1 MSRLS
6 FPGSRRT
13 LPSLLILP
21 AVALCLTGCFAFAE
35 YDADRSF
42 GVGVRGQVD
51 LDRVL
56 PMDRDEDGG
65 GLASRLGV
73 AGGIHLFTPDEGD
86 VLQANVDLMVPLLRL
101 GDGAARSYAGTG
113 VSLARIS
120 SGDDPSWDPGL
131 NLLGGVQF
139 ERRTF
144 APFFEA
150 RGGLGGATTFS
161 AVVGVRIASP

>member
-1 MSRLS
+1 MPFFLIVLIPFLS
-6 FPGSRRT
+6 
-13 LPSLLILP
+13 L
-21 AVALCLTGCFAFAE
+21 AVTGCFAFVE

-42 GVGVRGQVD
+42 GAGVRGQVS

-56 PMDRDEDGG
+56 PTDRDEDGG
-65 GLASRLGV
+65 GFASRMGV
-73 AGGIHLFTPDEGD
+73 AGGIHFFTPSEGD
-86 VLQANVDLMVPLLRL
+86 VLQANADLMVPLIRL

-113 VSLARIS
+113 VSLARTS
-120 SGDDPSWDPGL
+120 AGGDSSWDPGL

-150 RGGLGGATTFS
+150 RGGLGGAATFS